1 MNQNF
6 ATLRSTV
13 YIFDMAGE
21 EYNICAKEGNC
32 EVHVNGWW
40 AQETTLEHWI
50 GVVLFY
56 LQEDPASPAYTIL
69 DVRRAGMVCKTL
81 GEIPEFEVL
90 NNLIGYSWQLHAPD
104 IDWAEIRR
112 RISVHTHS
120 LNTNCEGAD

>member
-6 ATLRSTV
+6 ATLKHTV
-13 YIFDMAGE
+13 YIFDVAGE
-21 EYNICAKEGNC
+21 DYRVTAREGNITV
-32 EVHVNGWW
+32 EVDGFW
-40 AQETTLEHWI
+40 AQETTPEHWI

-90 NNLIGYSWQLHAPD
+90 NNLIGYSWQLNTPD
-104 IDWAEIRR
+104 ISWAEIRR
-112 RISVHTHS
+112 RISVYTHS